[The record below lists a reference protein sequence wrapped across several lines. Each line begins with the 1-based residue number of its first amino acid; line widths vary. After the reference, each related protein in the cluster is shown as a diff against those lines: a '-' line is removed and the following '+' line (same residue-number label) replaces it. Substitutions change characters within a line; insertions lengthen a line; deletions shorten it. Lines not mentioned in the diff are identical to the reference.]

1 MRLKLILSLLALILL
16 SCDAMTSFEPPTPK
30 SAAAPA
36 PPIIITSPSEGDSF
50 NDGQSIS
57 ISWDSS
63 EDVGE
68 YVSIE
73 LFYNDIY
80 YYTLDSQE
88 YNDGSKALYLPS
100 GSSYNYG
107 YGYSIKIIDSS
118 NSSNYGFSDY
128 FYIY

>member
-1 MRLKLILSLLALILL
+1 
-16 SCDAMTSFEPPTPK
+16 MTSFEPPTK
-30 SAAAPA
+30 SAVAS
-36 PPIIITSPSEGDSF
+36 IIITSPSEGDSF
-50 NDGQSIS
+50 NDGNYIS
-57 ISWDSS
+57 IYWDSS
-63 EDVGE
+63 EDVGQ